1 MSQGSASSRKHPFP
15 IVSALIAVVAGFLLL
30 TVGGFAFAA
39 SQEAHD
45 PFCGSCH
52 TQPEST
58 FLQRSTSAQPVDL
71 ASYHTT
77 QQTRCIDCHSG
88 KGIAGRV
95 QAELMGAHNAL
106 LWITGTAVQPAVLT
120 TPIGDDHCLKC
131 HQEVTSR
138 GYTPREQITLQGVRI
153 ERREEEEGGN
163 NHWHELLSRWQSRAA
178 DAGSCVACH
187 TGHTPGSTAGQGFMD
202 AQTVQAECDACHR
215 VLRHERGNG

>member
-1 MSQGSASSRKHPFP
+1 MLRGSASAKKRPFS
-15 IVSALIAVVAGFLLL
+15 IVSVLIAVVAGFLLL

-58 FLQRSTSAQPVDL
+58 FLQRSTATQPVDL

-88 KGIAGRV
+88 KGVAGRV
-95 QAELMGAHNAL
+95 RAELMGAHNAL
-106 LWITGTAVQPAVLT
+106 LWITGIAVQPAVLT
-120 TPIGDDHCLKC
+120 TPIGDEHCLKC

-138 GYTPREQITLQGVRI
+138 GYTPREQIILQGLRTN
-153 ERREEEEGGN
+153 RREEEEGGS
-163 NHWHELLSRWQSRAA
+163 NHWHELLSRWQSRAS
-178 DAGSCVACH
+178 DAGSCVSCH
-187 TGHTPGSTAGQGFMD
+187 TGHEMGSTAQQGFMD
-202 AQTVQAECDACHR
+202 APTVQAECDACHR
-215 VLRHERGNG
+215 VLRRERDSG